1 MHLLAHRTPRTVK
14 NYEYI
19 FLAYARFLGV
29 PLDEIHNHL
38 VPENLIKFSES
49 LQDWSPKTIRVYMA
63 ILHRYFVLNGV
74 TFDPLEL
81 NIVRAYR
88 MEEPDDKP
96 LELSTLQ
103 KMMDL
108 TNVHGKAI
116 LSTLISTG
124 MRRSECAKVLLSDLD
139 GDTIKIR
146 SEIAKGGRG
155 GTVYLTSEAQE
166 FVTLW
171 LRERDEYIRRAGLK
185 LWSEHRPTDDQ
196 RLFACS
202 GSTMRD
208 IFARLYQKVD
218 GEKGKYHDRCTLH
231 SCRRYFRTH
240 AVQSMPLDLVEKILR
255 HTGYLTGSYVRISD
269 EEARKGFHDGE
280 HVLYITRKD
289 QRMTQT
295 QIDTLHREKV
305 ELEAALS
312 GRITLMEK
320 RMEEIVQKGRK

>member
-1 MHLLAHRTPRTVK
+1 
-14 NYEYI
+14 
-19 FLAYARFLGV
+19 
-29 PLDEIHNHL
+29 
-38 VPENLIKFSES
+38 
-49 LQDWSPKTIRVYMA
+49 
-63 ILHRYFVLNGV
+63 
-74 TFDPLEL
+74 
-81 NIVRAYR
+81 

-116 LSTLISTG
+116 LSTFISTG
-124 MRRSECAKVLLSDLD
+124 MRRSECARLLLSDVD
-139 GDTIKIR
+139 RDIIKIR
-146 SEIAKGGRG
+146 GEIAKGRRG
-155 GTVYLTSEAQE
+155 GIVYLTSEAQE

-171 LRERDEYIRRAGLK
+171 LRERDKYILLASTKRWA
-185 LWSEHRPTDDQ
+185 EHRPVDDQ

-218 GEKGKYHDRCTLH
+218 GEKGKYHDKCTLH

-240 AVQSMPLDLVEKILR
+240 AVKTMPLDLVEKILR
-255 HTGYLTGSYVRISD
+255 HTGYLTSSYVRISD
-269 EEARKGFHDGE
+269 EETRRVFHEGE
-280 HVLYITRKD
+280 YILYITRKD

-312 GRITLMEK
+312 GRMTLMEK
-320 RMEEIVQKGRK
+320 RMEEIVQKERK